1 MDREGRER
9 DDADGGG
16 DGGDLVDELLAVGLF
31 VCVCVFGKGKKKEG
45 GRG

>member
-16 DGGDLVDELLAVGLF
+16 DGGELVDELFPVF
-31 VCVCVFGKGKKKEG
+31 V
-45 GRG
+45 